1 MSPAGMGI
9 AAHARG
15 VGYLCKAEEKRR
27 VVCGHG
33 LAETALRCFD
43 IPGVRRE
50 PTTRCVPVEIDAV
63 SLVQACLAHAKTPV
77 VGEVD
82 DHRWE
87 GCTVRRRNVLCHRM
101 RALSSS
107 VMQVRE
113 KENASLACVLGL
125 AEIRGTGTC
134 PRTCNMR
141 LATCAN

>member
-1 MSPAGMGI
+1 MGPAGMGI

-33 LAETALRCFD
+33 LAESVLRCFD

-50 PTTRCVPVEIDAV
+50 PTTRCVPVETDAV
-63 SLVQACLAHAKTPV
+63 SLVQACLALAKTPV

-87 GCTVRRRNVLCHRM
+87 GCTVRRWNVLCHRM
-101 RALSSS
+101 RALGGSR
-107 VMQVRE
+107 VVR
-113 KENASLACVLGL
+113 
-125 AEIRGTGTC
+125 
-134 PRTCNMR
+134 
-141 LATCAN
+141 